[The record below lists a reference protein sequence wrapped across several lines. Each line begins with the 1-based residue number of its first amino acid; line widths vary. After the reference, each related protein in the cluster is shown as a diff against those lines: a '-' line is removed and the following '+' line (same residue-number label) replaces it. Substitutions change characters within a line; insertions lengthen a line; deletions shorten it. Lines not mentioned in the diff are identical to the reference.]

1 MDPRVDKV
9 AEVMVNYS
17 VAVKP
22 NDLVLIRML
31 DPSAEPLALEVEKHV
46 LKVGGNPVFLML
58 PSRAS
63 EIFFKYASDEQLD
76 WVNPMYKW
84 LWEKVDVMI
93 SLIAN
98 ANTKEMSNVDPARL
112 SRSQKARAPL
122 SKIFMKRQ
130 ATGDLR
136 WTLTQ
141 YPTQAAAQDAEMSLS
156 EYEDFVYGACMAHL
170 KDPAAYWQKIS
181 AEQERLVSWL
191 DGKDR
196 VEIKGENID
205 LTLSV
210 KGRKF
215 INADGKKNFPDGEI
229 FTGPVENSVNGR
241 ARFTYPAI
249 YDGREVNGVE
259 LTFDKGKV
267 VKATATKGEDFLNA
281 ILDTDAGARY
291 LGEFAIGTNKGVTK
305 FTRNILFDE
314 KMGGTVHMAVGA
326 SYPDTGAKNESAVHW
341 DMICDMRSG
350 GEIYVDGE
358 LFYKNGEFLVLT
370 DSGNNEATS

>member
-31 DPSAEPLALEVEKHV
+31 DPLAEPLALEVQKHV
-46 LKVGGNPVFLML
+46 LMAGGNPIFLMA
-58 PSRAS
+58 PSRAA
-63 EIFFKYASDEQLD
+63 EVFFRYASDEQLD
-76 WVNPMYKW
+76 WLNPMQKW
-84 LWEKVDVMI
+84 LWENVDVMI
-93 SLIAN
+93 SLIAD
-98 ANTKEMSNVDPARL
+98 ANTKELTHVDPARL
-112 SRSQKARAPL
+112 SRAQKARAPIT
-122 SKIFMKRQ
+122 KTFMNRQ
-130 ATGDLR
+130 ATGELR

-141 YPTQAAAQDAEMSLS
+141 YPTQSAAQDAEMSLS
-156 EYEDFVYGACMAHL
+156 EYEDFVYGACMVHL
-170 KDPAAYWQKIS
+170 QDPAAYWREVSQ
-181 AEQERLVSWL
+181 EQERLVNWL
-191 DGKDR
+191 VGKDQIQ
-196 VEIKGENID
+196 VKGENID

-229 FTGPVENSVNGR
+229 FTGPVENSVNGW

-249 YDGREVNGVE
+249 YNGREVDGVE
-259 LTFDKGKV
+259 LIFEDGKA

-281 ILDTDAGARY
+281 ILNTDSGARY
-291 LGEFAIGTNKGVTK
+291 LGEFAIGTNEGVK
-305 FTRNILFDE
+305 QFTRNILFDE
-314 KMGGTVHMAVGA
+314 KMGGTMHMALGA

-350 GEIYVDGE
+350 AEIYVDGE
-358 LFYKNGEFLVLT
+358 LFYKNGEFKV
-370 DSGNNEATS
+370 